1 VTGPV
6 LAERSGAVLTLTLAA
21 PERRNA
27 LSHELLTALREALA
41 SDGIGA
47 VVLSG
52 GSEVFSAGADLR
64 ELTGTRADRSID
76 DEIGRTVAAL
86 RQLPV
91 PVIAAVEG
99 PCVGAAVELALACDV
114 RIAGANAFFELPA
127 VRLGLL
133 YSPAAIARMR
143 HAVPSEALSRLLLM
157 GERLDAP
164 AALAAGLVGRCVP
177 AGAATAEGMTVAQRV
192 PAESPDAMRATK
204 AVLTAENPDPADWE
218 EVRMTLLDS
227 PARTRAVAAVKDR
240 LRPLAAP

>member
-1 VTGPV
+1 VTGPL
-6 LAERSGAVLTLTLAA
+6 LAERSGAVLTLTLSV

-27 LSHELLTALREALA
+27 LSRELLVALREAVA
-41 SDGIGA
+41 SDGPGA

-52 GSEVFSAGADLR
+52 GREAFSAGADLR

-76 DEIGRTVAAL
+76 DELGRTVSAL

-99 PCVGAAVELALACDV
+99 ACVGAAVDLALACDV
-114 RIAGANAFFELPA
+114 RIGGAGAFFELPA

-143 HAVPSEALSRLLLM
+143 RAVSPETLARLLLL

-164 AALAAGLVGRCVP
+164 AALAAGLVARCVP
-177 AGAATAEGMTVAQRV
+177 AGAATAEAFAVAERV
-192 PAESPDAMRATK
+192 PAESADAMRATK
-204 AVLTAENPDPADWE
+204 ALLTAEAPDPADWE
-218 EVRMTLLDS
+218 AVRMALLDS
-227 PARTRAVAAVKDR
+227 PARRRAVAAAKDR
-240 LRPLAAP
+240 LRPAAAP

>member
-6 LAERSGAVLTLTLAA
+6 LAERFGAVLSLTLAM

-27 LSHELLTALREALA
+27 LSRELLAALRGALT
-41 SDGIGA
+41 SDGIDA
-47 VVLSG
+47 VVLTG
-52 GSEVFSAGADLR
+52 GREVFSAGADLR

-86 RQLPV
+86 RRLPV

-99 PCVGAAVELALACDV
+99 ACVGGAVDLALACDV

-143 HAVPSEALSRLLLM
+143 HAVPPEALARLLLL

-164 AALAAGLVGRCVP
+164 AALAAGLVGRCVA
-177 AGAATAEGMTVAQRV
+177 AGAATAEAVAAAQGV
-192 PAESPDAMRATK
+192 PAESADAMRATK
-204 AVLTAENPDPADWE
+204 SLLTAEDPDPAAWE
-218 EVRMTLLDS
+218 KMRMALLDS
-227 PARTRAVAAVKDR
+227 PARRRALAAAKDR